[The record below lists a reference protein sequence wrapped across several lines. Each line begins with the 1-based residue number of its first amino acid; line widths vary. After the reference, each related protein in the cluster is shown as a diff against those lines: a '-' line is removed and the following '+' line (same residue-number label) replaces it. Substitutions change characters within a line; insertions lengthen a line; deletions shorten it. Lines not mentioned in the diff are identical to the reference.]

1 MASTSFIN
9 LTNELLRELNE
20 VALTSANFSDALGV
34 QQMVK
39 DKVNL
44 AYLDIVNAE
53 PRWPFLSV
61 AESGLAD
68 PFYGNV
74 AKDTVNGQRWYPIND
89 AAANHTEDYT
99 NVDWS
104 SFYVTTIG
112 VAGETAPYLNR
123 TLDYI
128 SVQKWQDFFRN
139 QENEDDAGDSVG
151 GTPVRVIRSF
161 DNRNFGLSP
170 IPDKVYSIKYFAYK
184 QPTELVES
192 TDEVVFPAMYRTVL
206 LAKARYYIW
215 MFKHNYQASMIADE
229 DYKKGLRSMRENLL
243 GVAPENVT
251 DDRIRTV

>member
-1 MASTSFIN
+1 MASTSFLN

-20 VALTSANFSDALGV
+20 VALTAANFSDAVGA

-61 AESGLAD
+61 AESGLVD
-68 PFYGNV
+68 SFYGTTSV
-74 AKDTVNGQRWYPIND
+74 DTVDEQRWYPIND

-99 NVDWS
+99 NVDWD

-112 VAGETAPYLNR
+112 VAGEVAPFVSR
-123 TLDYI
+123 TLKYI
-128 SVQKWQDFFRN
+128 SVQEWQDFFRD
-139 QENEDDAGDSVG
+139 QENQDDAGDAIG
-151 GTPVRVIRSF
+151 GMPLRVIRSF

-170 IPDKVYSIKYFAYK
+170 IPDKVYAVKFFAYK
-184 QPTELVES
+184 QPTELVAS
-192 TDEVVFPAMYRTVL
+192 TDQLVFPAVYRSVL
-206 LAKARYYIW
+206 LARARYYIW
-215 MFKHNYQASMIADE
+215 MFKHNYQASMIADTN
-229 DYKKGLRSMRENLL
+229 YKEGLRSMRENLL
-243 GVAPENVT
+243 GVTPENVR